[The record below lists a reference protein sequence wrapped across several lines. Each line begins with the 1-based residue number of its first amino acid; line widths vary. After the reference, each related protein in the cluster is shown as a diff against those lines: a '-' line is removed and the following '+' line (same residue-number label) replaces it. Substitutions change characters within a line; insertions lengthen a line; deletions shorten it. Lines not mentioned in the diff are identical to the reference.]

1 MNNKKSLGKGLSAIL
16 GNISTD
22 LNKKSKENS
31 VSMLTVSEIETNPFQ
46 PRTNFNQK
54 TIEELSV
61 SIEKM
66 GVIQP
71 VTVRKVDLN
80 KYQIISGERRLRASK
95 IIGLRKIPA
104 FIRIANDQQMLE
116 MALVEN
122 IQREELNAIEIA
134 LSYKRL
140 IEECKL
146 TQEECSNRVG
156 KNRTT
161 ITNFLRL
168 LKLPPLIQKGLV
180 EKKITTGHA
189 RALINVKKEEIQLNI
204 FHDTIAHCYSVREVE
219 ELVKLFSNKK
229 YTRVS
234 NKKEH
239 NISFNQQKM
248 IFDLSNLLKTE
259 INIKN
264 SKKGNGKIIIK
275 FANDQELKRILNKIN
290 E

>member
-71 VTVRKVDLN
+71 VTVRKLI
-80 KYQIISGERRLRASK
+80 YQIISGERRLRASK

-204 FHDTIAHCYSVREVE
+204 FHDTIAHCYS
-219 ELVKLFSNKK
+219 
-229 YTRVS
+229 
-234 NKKEH
+234 KE
-239 NISFNQQKM
+239 K
-248 IFDLSNLLKTE
+248 
-259 INIKN
+259 
-264 SKKGNGKIIIK
+264 
-275 FANDQELKRILNKIN
+275 
-290 E
+290 

>member
-31 VSMLTVSEIETNPFQ
+31 VCMLTVSEIETNPFQ

-66 GVIQP
+66 GIIQP

-219 ELVKLFSNKK
+219 ELVKLFSNK
-229 YTRVS
+229 
-234 NKKEH
+234 NK
-239 NISFNQQKM
+239 
-248 IFDLSNLLKTE
+248 L
-259 INIKN
+259 
-264 SKKGNGKIIIK
+264 
-275 FANDQELKRILNKIN
+275 
-290 E
+290 

>member
-22 LNKKSKENS
+22 LNQKSKENS
-31 VSMLTVSEIETNPFQ
+31 INMLTVSEIETNPFQ

-134 LSYKRL
+134 RSYKRL

-189 RALINVKKEEIQLNI
+189 RALINVKKEQIQLNI

-229 YTRVS
+229 YNRVS
-234 NKKEH
+234 NNKEH
-239 NISFNQQKM
+239 KISFNQQKM